1 MGKSCL
7 IGGAALF
14 AAGIK
19 QAVRE
24 RRDSFCGS
32 LTATLSSLAMSTDR
46 LAALRV
52 SVFSFPLPSTVLTL
66 SKANRQ
72 QDPAQNSYEL
82 NPPRQTSNYG
92 FGNNQNLGQGNDHG
106 NGTSDNFYDE
116 VSYSAFSCPS

>member
-1 MGKSCL
+1 
-7 IGGAALF
+7 
-14 AAGIK
+14 
-19 QAVRE
+19 
-24 RRDSFCGS
+24 
-32 LTATLSSLAMSTDR
+32 MSTDR

-82 NPPRQTSNYG
+82 NPPQQTTNYG
-92 FGNNQNLGQGNDHG
+92 HANNQNADYGNSSG

-116 VSYSAFSCPS
+116 VLCTLSSYPSEVLTQVSS